1 MTQRYVEPIQEN
13 MPHVCPKP
21 CSYYDQDAVICNEE
35 PELCVMVVCPGCG
48 KVVPR
53 TPYCLN
59 CMHPLSEA
67 RRINE

>member
-1 MTQRYVEPIQEN
+1 VIQKQVEPIQQLE
-13 MPHVCPKP
+13 PHVCPKP

-48 KVVPR
+48 KVVSR

>member
-1 MTQRYVEPIQEN
+1 MIQKQVEPIQQLE
-13 MPHVCPKP
+13 PHVCPKP

-48 KVVPR
+48 KVVSR

-67 RRINE
+67 RRPYE